1 MSLQWPAQQQAF
13 AAALLDPDVAVPD
26 FLRARAGARL
36 EDRFDIYRNNV
47 HASLGEALFAAFP
60 VTARLVGEEF
70 FRALAIEFLRRHL
83 PGRAP
88 LHDYGAQLPAYIRAH
103 PAAVSLPYLADVAA
117 LEQAWWQAYGAA
129 DAQAMSVPDLAA
141 VPGEQLLAMRAR
153 LHPAVRLLQSAHP
166 VHGLWMAHQVE
177 GEPAP
182 VAQWQAECVLLTRPE
197 ATVQLRRIE
206 PSQHALLAALGAG
219 ARLEEAAGIALVN
232 DPDFDFGSALLL
244 AVEAG
249 ALQELNP

>member
-13 AAALLDPDVAVPD
+13 AAALLDPGRAPPE
-26 FLRARAGARL
+26 FLRARAGAQL
-36 EDRFDIYRNNV
+36 QARFDVYRNNV

-70 FRALAIEFLRRHL
+70 FRALAIQFLRRHL
-83 PGRAP
+83 PRGAA
-88 LHDYGAQLPAYIRAH
+88 LHDYGAELPDFIRAH

-117 LEQAWWQAYGAA
+117 FEQLWWQAYGAA
-129 DAQAMSVPDLAA
+129 DAQAMSVADLAA
-141 VPGEQLLAMRAR
+141 VPGEQLLAMRAH
-153 LHPAVRLLQSAHP
+153 LHPAVRLLQSAYP
-166 VHGLWMAHQVE
+166 VHGIWMAHQVE

-197 ATVQLRRIE
+197 ATVQTRRIE
-206 PSQHALLAALGAG
+206 SSQHALLSALGAG
-219 ARLEEAAGIALVN
+219 ATLEEAAGLALGN
-232 DPDFDFGSALLL
+232 DPHFDCGSALLR

-249 ALQELNP
+249 ALQELHP